1 MRRNTTK
8 NGDKNK
14 THMKKNNDPTIDR
27 KDLLIESA
35 FPGTPAPF
43 GLEMIWTGD
52 LGLNAVSGLSSPLR
66 RKRRGVFGGLVGGS
80 ES

>member
-27 KDLLIESA
+27 KDL
-35 FPGTPAPF
+35 P
-43 GLEMIWTGD
+43 GD